1 MQVMV
6 CQDAGLLFHSIV
18 PGCAV
23 PPRRKGIHK
32 MAKEI
37 EPSRHLEDFL
47 NFLDQC
53 AREYR
58 YASDNMAT
66 EDKRLQDLLHELE
79 FAADKAERNRVATSL
94 QRSRRER
101 RRSKDKVKLYE
112 RIVKFSEDQ
121 NNRRTINLLRQLLGQ
136 QRKEE
141 EYLRSNR
148 TYKKRVDG

>member
-1 MQVMV
+1 
-6 CQDAGLLFHSIV
+6 
-18 PGCAV
+18 
-23 PPRRKGIHK
+23 

-37 EPSRHLEDFL
+37 KPSKHLEDFL

-53 AREYR
+53 VREYQ
-58 YASDNMAT
+58 YAFDNMSK
-66 EDKRLQDLLHELE
+66 EDKRLQDLLHEIE
-79 FAADKAERNRVATSL
+79 FAADKAEKNRAATSL

-101 RRSKDKVKLYE
+101 RKNKDMVKLYE

-121 NNRRTINLLRQLLGQ
+121 SNRRTINLLRQLWGQ

-141 EYLRSNR
+141 EYLQSNR

>member
-1 MQVMV
+1 
-6 CQDAGLLFHSIV
+6 
-18 PGCAV
+18 
-23 PPRRKGIHK
+23 

-37 EPSRHLEDFL
+37 KPSKHLEDFL

-53 AREYR
+53 VREYQ
-58 YASDNMAT
+58 YAFDNMSK
-66 EDKRLQDLLHELE
+66 EDKRLQDLLHEIE
-79 FAADKAERNRVATSL
+79 FAADKAEKNRAATSL

-101 RRSKDKVKLYE
+101 RKNKDMVKLYE

-121 NNRRTINLLRQLLGQ
+121 SNRRTINLLRQLLGQ

-141 EYLRSNR
+141 EYLQSNR

>member
-1 MQVMV
+1 
-6 CQDAGLLFHSIV
+6 
-18 PGCAV
+18 
-23 PPRRKGIHK
+23 

-79 FAADKAERNRVATSL
+79 FAVDKAERNRVATSL

>member
-1 MQVMV
+1 
-6 CQDAGLLFHSIV
+6 
-18 PGCAV
+18 
-23 PPRRKGIHK
+23 

-37 EPSRHLEDFL
+37 KPSKHLEDFL

-53 AREYR
+53 SREYQ
-58 YASDNMAT
+58 YAFDNMSK
-66 EDKRLQDLLHELE
+66 EDKRLQDLLHEIE
-79 FAADKAERNRVATSL
+79 FAADKAEKNRAATSL

-101 RRSKDKVKLYE
+101 RKNKDMVKLYE

-121 NNRRTINLLRQLLGQ
+121 SNRRTINLLRQLLGH

-141 EYLRSNR
+141 EYLQSNR

>member
-1 MQVMV
+1 MQNMV
-6 CQDAGLLFHSIV
+6 GPDAGLLFYSIV

-23 PPRRKGIHK
+23 SSGGREVHK

-37 EPSRHLEDFL
+37 KPSKHLEDFL

-53 AREYR
+53 VREYQ
-58 YASDNMAT
+58 YAFDNMSK
-66 EDKRLQDLLHELE
+66 EDKRLQDLLHEIE
-79 FAADKAERNRVATSL
+79 FAADKAEKNRAATSL

-101 RRSKDKVKLYE
+101 RKNKDMVKLYE

-121 NNRRTINLLRQLLGQ
+121 SNRRTINLLRQLLGQ

-141 EYLRSNR
+141 EYLQSNR

>member
-1 MQVMV
+1 
-6 CQDAGLLFHSIV
+6 
-18 PGCAV
+18 
-23 PPRRKGIHK
+23 

-79 FAADKAERNRVATSL
+79 FAVDKAERNRVATSL

-112 RIVKFSEDQ
+112 RIVKFTEDQ